1 MKRKPLSKT
10 QRSRKKK
17 TAVNPKKAKP
27 KILRKRELAR
37 LEKRKKQRVSDE
49 RVQETLFNQLVE
61 AGLEGAVKPEDIAR
75 ELYPEE
81 WQRMLKRV
89 RLMAKQ
95 QAVAG
100 NLVILRKGEIAD
112 PEDFKGLI
120 KLRVTERYLQKVVAS
135 EDEE

>member
-1 MKRKPLSKT
+1 MKRKPLSKN
-10 QRSRKKK
+10 RSGKRKKS
-17 TAVNPKKAKP
+17 ADPPKKAKP

-37 LEKRKKQRVSDE
+37 IEKRKKQRISDD
-49 RVQETLFNQLVE
+49 RVHETLFNQLVE
-61 AGLEGAVKPEDIAR
+61 AGLDGAVKPEDVAR

-95 QAVAG
+95 QAIAG

-112 PEDFKGLI
+112 PHDFKGLI
-120 KLRVTERYLQKVVAS
+120 KLRVTEQYLQPLQ
-135 EDEE
+135 ETGEEE